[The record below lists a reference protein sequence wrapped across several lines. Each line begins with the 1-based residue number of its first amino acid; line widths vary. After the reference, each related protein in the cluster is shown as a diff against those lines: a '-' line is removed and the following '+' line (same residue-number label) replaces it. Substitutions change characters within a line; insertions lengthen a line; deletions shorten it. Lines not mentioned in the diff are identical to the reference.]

1 MFKSI
6 SRLTVLAG
14 LILTAACGGSQ
25 TVPTHDGSLDI
36 VVDASRP
43 GRSGEPVSSN
53 LTITALDGTFRTS
66 VALPRDS
73 EHGALRVRLPAG
85 LYAIEG
91 AAGSDVDG
99 VEPVI
104 PTLSSP
110 ELVVVSPE
118 RVSSVIVHSVD
129 AAEPCE
135 LAVLD
140 AGFADR

>member
-6 SRLTVLAG
+6 SQLTVLAG

-25 TVPTHDGSLDI
+25 TVQTHEGSLDI

-53 LTITALDGTFRTS
+53 LTITALDGAFRTS
-66 VALPRDS
+66 VALPHNA
-73 EHGALRVRLPAG
+73 EQGALRVQLPAG

-99 VEPVI
+99 IEPVI

-110 ELVVVSPE
+110 ELVVVSPG
-118 RVSSVIVHSVD
+118 RVSSVLVHSVD
-129 AAEPCE
+129 AAEPCQ

-140 AGFADR
+140 AGLAVR